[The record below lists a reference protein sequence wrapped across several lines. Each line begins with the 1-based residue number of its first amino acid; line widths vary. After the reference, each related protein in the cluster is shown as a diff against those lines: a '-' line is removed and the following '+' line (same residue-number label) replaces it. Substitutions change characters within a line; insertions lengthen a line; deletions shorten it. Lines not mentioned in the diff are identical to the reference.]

1 MACDAINRI
10 THASKGRIDMTGE
23 IRDLRA
29 LRDDELDR
37 VNGGVLELSIGPVT
51 LQINGDSG
59 CFAVWYGKEFVGG
72 ACKK

>member
-1 MACDAINRI
+1 
-10 THASKGRIDMTGE
+10 MTGD
-23 IRDLRA
+23 ISDVRV
-29 LRDDELDR
+29 LRDAELDQ

-51 LQINGDSG
+51 IQINGDSG